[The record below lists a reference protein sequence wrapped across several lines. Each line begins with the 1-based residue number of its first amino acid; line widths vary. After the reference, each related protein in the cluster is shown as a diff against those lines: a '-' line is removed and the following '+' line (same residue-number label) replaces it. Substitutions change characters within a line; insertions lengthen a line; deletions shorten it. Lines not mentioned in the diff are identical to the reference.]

1 MYLELDKKEYKIVVD
16 YLSRIINEFEKV
28 DLIDGILLKVVTVE
42 SDQKYISNDTVLF
55 RLSILYSDYSQS
67 VSADLFS
74 KVQKLIEGLY
84 KKTEIELHV
93 TEYFYDS
100 FNDFT
105 FLKHPEYIE
114 VLRDSEILLDKHGV
128 LRYLITQLPSEN
140 ILCMEQAI
148 TTKPPLNLK

>member
-55 RLSILYSDYSQS
+55 KMSILYSDYSQS
-67 VSADLFS
+67 VSVKLFS
-74 KVQKLIEGLY
+74 KVQKLIDNLY

-93 TEYFYDS
+93 TEYFYES

-105 FLKHPEYIE
+105 FLKYPIYIE

-128 LRYLITQLPSEN
+128 LRYLIDKLPSDD
-140 ILCMEQAI
+140 ILCMEQVI

>member
-1 MYLELDKKEYKIVVD
+1 MYLELDKKEYKIVID
-16 YLSRIINEFEKV
+16 YLSRIINEFKKV

-55 RLSILYSDYSQS
+55 KMSILYSDYSQS
-67 VSADLFS
+67 VSVKLFS
-74 KVQKLIEGLY
+74 KVQKLIDNLY

-93 TEYFYDS
+93 TEYFYES

-105 FLKHPEYIE
+105 FLKYPIYIE

-128 LRYLITQLPSEN
+128 LRYLIDKLPSDD
-140 ILCMEQAI
+140 ILCMEQVI
-148 TTKPPLNLK
+148 TNKPPLNLK

>member
-1 MYLELDKKEYKIVVD
+1 MYLELDKKEYKIVID
-16 YLSRIINEFEKV
+16 YLSRIINEFKKV

-55 RLSILYSDYSQS
+55 KMSILYSDYSQS
-67 VSADLFS
+67 VSVKLFS
-74 KVQKLIEGLY
+74 KVQKLIDNLY

-93 TEYFYDS
+93 TEYFYES

-105 FLKHPEYIE
+105 FLKYPIYIE

-128 LRYLITQLPSEN
+128 LRYLIDKLPSDD
-140 ILCMEQAI
+140 ILCMEQVI
-148 TTKPPLNLK
+148 NNKPPLNLK